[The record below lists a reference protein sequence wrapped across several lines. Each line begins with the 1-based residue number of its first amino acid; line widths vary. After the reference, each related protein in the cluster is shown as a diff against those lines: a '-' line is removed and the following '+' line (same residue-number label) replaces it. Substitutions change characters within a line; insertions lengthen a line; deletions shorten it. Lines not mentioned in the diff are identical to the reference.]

1 MKTPDEIKSLTARD
15 LERISLD
22 GNVPVPEEL
31 AGRVQDALNGE
42 PDRIATAHRTN
53 RSARKYGASV
63 FAVAAA
69 ISLFALGAVF
79 LNRERNP
86 KDTFDDPYEAYAE
99 VEKAFAKIS
108 GTLAYGADK
117 ISESESTLDKLNYWK

>member
-1 MKTPDEIKSLTARD
+1 MKTLEEISRLSADE
-15 LERISLD
+15 LEKISLD
-22 GNVPVPEEL
+22 ESIPVPEGL
-31 AGRVQDALNGE
+31 SGRVQAAIGRKETDTIQSA
-42 PDRIATAHRTN
+42 
-53 RSARKYGASV
+53 RSSSRKYGASI

-69 ISLFALGAVF
+69 ISLFALGAVY

-86 KDTFDDPYEAYAE
+86 KDTFDDPYLAYAE

-117 ISESESTLDKLNYWK
+117 ISETEETIDKINYWK

>member
-1 MKTPDEIKSLTARD
+1 MKTLDEIKSLTAGD

-22 GNVPVPEEL
+22 GSVPVPEEL
-31 AGRVQDALNGE
+31 AGKVQDALSGE
-42 PDRIATAHRTN
+42 PDRITAAHGAS

-79 LNRERNP
+79 LHRESAP

-99 VEKAFAKIS
+99 VERVFAKIS
-108 GTLAYGADK
+108 GTVAYGADK
-117 ISESESTLDKLNYWK
+117 VYESESTLDKLNYWK